1 MLDHNV
7 VIFATV
13 MYLDVLEKCD
23 CLEKQKVIGHLTA
36 LSQNDLIFVSNGAI
50 SVEESNYNLSGFWVK
65 KRENLSAASHKDRQ
79 LMWRQT

>member
-13 MYLDVLEKCD
+13 MYLDVLDKCA

-36 LSQNDLIFVSNGAI
+36 LSQNYLIFVSEAI
-50 SVEESNYNLSGFWVK
+50 SVEEPNYNLSG
-65 KRENLSAASHKDRQ
+65 
-79 LMWRQT
+79 QTTRADN

>member
-13 MYLDVLEKCD
+13 MYLDVLDKCD

-36 LSQNDLIFVSNGAI
+36 LSQNYLIFVSEAI
-50 SVEESNYNLSGFWVK
+50 SVEEPNYNLSG
-65 KRENLSAASHKDRQ
+65 
-79 LMWRQT
+79 QTTRADN